1 MNTLQVG
8 IIFYMGMNSHKAIS
22 ETPFGSASDIQ
33 YLLEQDYLV
42 TVEQSDKNNQSY
54 TLSEKGH
61 DLLNTV
67 MKSVELFDE
76 VHQIKSDSVDLINKL
91 KATTVEVLG
100 SVRSNMSDVLHKMG
114 DSLKK

>member
-1 MNTLQVG
+1 MNTIQVG

-22 ETPFGSASDIQ
+22 ETPFGDASDIE
-33 YLLEQDYLV
+33 YLLSQDYLV
-42 TVEQSDKNNQSY
+42 TVEQSDKENQYY
-54 TLSEKGH
+54 TLSGKGH

-67 MKSVELFDE
+67 MDSVELFDE
-76 VHQIKSDSVDLINKL
+76 VHQIKSDSMDIVNKM

-100 SVRSNMSDVLHKMG
+100 TVRNNMSDLLHKMG